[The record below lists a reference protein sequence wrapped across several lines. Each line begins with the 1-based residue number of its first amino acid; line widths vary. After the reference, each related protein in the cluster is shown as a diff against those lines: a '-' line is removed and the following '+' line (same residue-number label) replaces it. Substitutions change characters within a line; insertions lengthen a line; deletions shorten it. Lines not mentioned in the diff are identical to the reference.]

1 MTNKRLKLLL
11 SVFAVLIV
19 IAAIVYYQI
28 DTNNAEDTN
37 KTLTYQGYLIDE
49 HCIATKKGQE
59 ETVKCLQMR
68 VCEKS
73 GYGIAIAT
81 DGEKEKFIKF
91 DENGHKLAKELV
103 DKSSKDKLNNITVK
117 GHYENEKFVLE
128 EIKEN

>member
-1 MTNKRLKLLL
+1 MTNKRLKIVL
-11 SVFAVLIV
+11 SVIAVLAI
-19 IAAIVYYQI
+19 IAAIVYFQI
-28 DTNNAEDTN
+28 DTNNTENTN

-49 HCIATKKGQE
+49 HCIANKKGQE
-59 ETVKCLQMR
+59 ETVKCLQMP

-73 GYGIAIAT
+73 GYGIAIDT

-103 DKSSKDKLNNITVK
+103 DNSSKDKLNKITVK
-117 GHYENEKFVLE
+117 GHYENEKFILE